1 LLILV
6 LGHMGSGK
14 TLFLTILGYMT
25 KAKVISNFKL
35 NYPNK
40 SVENLSITQIINED
54 FKEKV
59 VILLDEAWLYLDS
72 RRSSSSLNQ
81 IFSYILFQSRKKN
94 LNFYLTAQ
102 LGNTLDVRFRRL
114 ADFIVYCK
122 NHKNYFE
129 YTLVNLN
136 NNQYKKIRLPIES
149 AEKFFRFYNTN
160 ETVIT
165 DRSKICLLKAMSQE
179 ERKKLINGL
188 VQKFFSSKYKN
199 KKITKYI
206 VKDFLFEENIK
217 ADNEL
222 VDILYV
228 RLKSK
233 AQND

>member
-149 AEKFFRFYNTN
+149 AEKTRPLSRTAPKSVFLRQCPK
-160 ETVIT
+160 
-165 DRSKICLLKAMSQE
+165 RS
-179 ERKKLINGL
+179 ERN
-188 VQKFFSSKYKN
+188 
-199 KKITKYI
+199 
-206 VKDFLFEENIK
+206 
-217 ADNEL
+217 
-222 VDILYV
+222 
-228 RLKSK
+228 
-233 AQND
+233 